1 MSYSVNKK
9 LKVYEYLSRIKNNY
23 HKMMTVK
30 NTFKLYFH
38 LKGID
43 IATAG
48 LIMKTHYYSLMK
60 TRKTLEM

>member
-1 MSYSVNKK
+1 
-9 LKVYEYLSRIKNNY
+9 
-23 HKMMTVK
+23 MMTVK